1 MIRFST
7 GVCQNVVTK
16 VPDVAASF
24 MQLVATVRA
33 TVWIVMVADVRK
45 VPVLVDM
52 DCVVSRQQSPELY
65 GDKGGGVA
73 MFLEKKDGA
82 ANKIVKSS
90 NSVHFLFSFN
100 TKFYQNLLY
109 V

>member
-1 MIRFST
+1 VLSKKLHQVVVVGIINFSA
-7 GVCQNVVTK
+7 GVCQNVITK

-33 TVWIVMVADVRK
+33 TVWVVMVADVRK

-65 GDKGGGVA
+65 RDNGRSVA
-73 MFLEKKDGA
+73 VSLEKENGA
-82 ANKIVKSS
+82 AN
-90 NSVHFLFSFN
+90 
-100 TKFYQNLLY
+100 Y
-109 V
+109 